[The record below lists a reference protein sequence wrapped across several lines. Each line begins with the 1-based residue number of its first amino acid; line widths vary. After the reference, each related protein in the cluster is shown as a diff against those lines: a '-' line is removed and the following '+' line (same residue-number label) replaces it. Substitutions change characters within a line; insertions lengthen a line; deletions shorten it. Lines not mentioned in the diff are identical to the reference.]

1 MPKVRDYH
9 DYEDEEDY
17 SEQRGHKGGVR
28 KKMRVG
34 RRAETNREYKRRKRN
49 NNPKYQ

>member
-1 MPKVRDYH
+1 MPKVRDYN

-28 KKMRVG
+28 KMRVG

>member
-17 SEQRGHKGGVR
+17 SEQRNHRCGMRR
-28 KKMRVG
+28 KMNVG
-34 RRAETNREYKRRKRN
+34 KRTEYQRDYKRKRRN